1 MLYPLYVGQILQYLQ
16 NVIQDDNPVNV
27 DTLQSSLKY
36 MEDFV

>member
-1 MLYPLYVGQILQYLQ
+1 MLYPLYVSQILQYLQ